1 MELKSSDDITPLIAA
16 VNSDSMPCV
25 QSLIENGAD
34 PSTSQ
39 RGLNIAA
46 SLINHSAYLQQL
58 ASPDAKSRIEAEK
71 REQDIVEILREVCSG
86 KHAWAHHVDMDNG
99 SLLHYA
105 ACAGLVDCVGVL
117 VQAGFDLR
125 QKRKLHFA
133 GRIPDYY
140 NSISGGM
147 RRQGTPLEVTRQAE
161 ASLATRGMYRIS
173 EQGQAVDSHLH
184 LYSDGLTVVCRQ
196 RLHSTQV
203 LGHRSF
209 TVGLTFGSTFRER
222 AFVSICVA
230 RQGSFD
236 CLIKV

>member
-1 MELKSSDDITPLIAA
+1 
-16 VNSDSMPCV
+16 
-25 QSLIENGAD
+25 
-34 PSTSQ
+34 
-39 RGLNIAA
+39 
-46 SLINHSAYLQQL
+46 
-58 ASPDAKSRIEAEK
+58 
-71 REQDIVEILREVCSG
+71 
-86 KHAWAHHVDMDNG
+86 MDNG

-133 GRIPDYY
+133 GRILDYY

-203 LGHRSF
+203 LGHRTF